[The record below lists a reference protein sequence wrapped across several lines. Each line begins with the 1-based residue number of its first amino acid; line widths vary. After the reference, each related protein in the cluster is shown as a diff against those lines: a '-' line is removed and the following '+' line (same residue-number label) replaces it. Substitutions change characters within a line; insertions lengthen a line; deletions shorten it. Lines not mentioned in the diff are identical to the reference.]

1 MTTPAIRAL
10 FAPAPG
16 SIYLDAATYGLPPRP
31 TVDALERALKG
42 WQDGTAHYVE
52 DWDKE
57 ADRSRPLFARLLG
70 VDPDTVSLV
79 PTVSVASGI
88 VAAGLPQG
96 TKVLI
101 PAQEFTSVGWPFMVA
116 AQEGRATVVEA
127 PFHELAAHIDDS
139 IDLVAF
145 SMTRSQDG
153 ASADLGAICAAA
165 ERHGAR
171 IFLDTT
177 HATPFLDLSALI
189 GRIDYVA
196 CHGYKHLLSPRG
208 AGFMVVKRE
217 HWETLPPY
225 LANWATG
232 TPQRGTNYGGP
243 LSLAPNATRFDV
255 SYAWHSW
262 VGARQSLQLLLEWQE
277 QGALAPVLDLAKRL
291 AAGLGLP
298 TPSASIVAFKVGDDV
313 AAEAALARAGIK
325 CAARG
330 GNIRLSPHVYTTE
343 AEIDRA
349 IEVIA
354 PFVG

>member
-16 SIYLDAATYGLPPRP
+16 TIYLDAATYGLPPRP
-31 TVDALERALKG
+31 TVAALERALQG
-42 WQDGTAHYVE
+42 WTDGTAHYVE

-57 ADRSRPLFARLLG
+57 ADRTRPLFARILG
-70 VDPDTVSLV
+70 VDVETVALV

-88 VAAGLPQG
+88 VAAGLKPG
-96 TKVLI
+96 SRVLV
-101 PAQEFTSVGWPFMVA
+101 PELEFTSVSWPFLVA
-116 AQEGRATVVEA
+116 AEAGDVTVVEA
-127 PFHELAAHIDDS
+127 PFHDLASHIDDS
-139 IDLVAF
+139 IDLVAL

-153 ASADLGAICAAA
+153 ASADLASIVAAA
-165 ERHGAR
+165 KRHGAQ

-189 GRIDYVA
+189 GEIDYVA
-196 CHGYKHLLSPRG
+196 CHAYKHLLSPRG

-217 HWETLPPY
+217 RWAETPPY

-232 TPQRGTNYGGP
+232 NPQRGTTYGGP
-243 LSLAPNATRFDV
+243 LRLAPTAARYDV

-262 VGARQSLQLLLEWQE
+262 VGTRQSLQLILEWQE
-277 QGALAPVLDLAKRL
+277 QGALAPVLGLAKRL

-298 TPSASIVAFKVGDDV
+298 EPSASIVAFKVADDV
-313 AAEAALARAGIK
+313 AAEAALAAAGIK

-349 IEVIA
+349 IEVIR